1 MHVKRVTETLKLSI
15 EVLNI
20 LLPLGSVVQQC
31 LGHLAGHGACGQL
44 LDDSEDCKIPRCSS
58 SQRGLL
64 SSQRRLVIS
73 EALLKNQS

>member
-1 MHVKRVTETLKLSI
+1 MHVKRVTGPLKLSI

-20 LLPLGSVVQQC
+20 FLPLGSVVQQS
-31 LGHLAGHGACGQL
+31 LGDLSGHRACGQV
-44 LDDSEDCKIPRCSS
+44 LDDSVCETPRWSS